1 MLADISLALSKLKM
15 TYILRNKKISLTPD
29 DLFSRFTEYLPL
41 LSPNAM
47 TWSFFLVI
55 LFFHAMSSEL
65 QEAVQL
71 GGYIFPDISTLT
83 TSLLQ
88 EQALQTLREIA
99 VVSFKK
105 LSDET
110 RRIRRIMSQNVALN
124 NSTQHHLVSNNDNTS
139 SSPTLTKP
147 NHQGPAAEQ
156 TITQHTNPET
166 KQSDRPLTRRNN
178 EKYYP
183 TNPTNDHISNWE
195 DGVQGCLGSGDSHH
209 RFVTCTDKHKS
220 LSRQIFWQEFWAH
233 IPTTR
238 TRKCDPIP

>member
-1 MLADISLALSKLKM
+1 
-15 TYILRNKKISLTPD
+15 
-29 DLFSRFTEYLPL
+29 
-41 LSPNAM
+41 M

-124 NSTQHHLVSNNDNTS
+124 NSTQHHLASNNNNTS
-139 SSPTLTKP
+139 DSPTLADH
-147 NHQGPAAEQ
+147 NHQGSAAEQ
-156 TITQHTNPET
+156 TITQHTNT
-166 KQSDRPLTRRNN
+166 DSKQSDRPLTKRNN
-178 EKYYP
+178 GKYYP
-183 TNPTNDHISNWE
+183 TNPTNGYISNWE
-195 DGVQGCLGSGDSHH
+195 DGFQGCLGCGNSQH
-209 RFVTCTDKHKS
+209 RFATCTNKHKS
-220 LSRQIFWQEFWAH
+220 LSRQIFWQ
-233 IPTTR
+233 
-238 TRKCDPIP
+238 